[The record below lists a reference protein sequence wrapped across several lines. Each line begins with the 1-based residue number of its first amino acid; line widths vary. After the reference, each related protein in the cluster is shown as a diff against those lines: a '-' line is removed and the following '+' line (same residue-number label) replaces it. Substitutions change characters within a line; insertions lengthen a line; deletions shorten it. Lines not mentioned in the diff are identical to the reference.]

1 MTMITKDDIKDVLKK
16 YSEQTDYFVSRS
28 WGNDMKFGNMVKEED
43 YEQIVDE
50 LYKKVFG
57 KFIENIKLK
66 AELEIYRTVI
76 EKSNFKMIV
85 EEIKKGEERK

>member
-66 AELEIYRTVI
+66 AELEIYRTVMGN
-76 EKSNFKMIV
+76 SNFKMV
-85 EEIKKGEERK
+85 AEKIKESKNV

>member
-1 MTMITKDDIKDVLKK
+1 MITKDDIKDVLKK
-16 YSEQTDYFVSRS
+16 YSEQTDYSVSRS

-66 AELEIYRTVI
+66 AELEIYRTVMGN
-76 EKSNFKMIV
+76 SNFKMV
-85 EEIKKGEERK
+85 AEKIKESKNV

>member
-66 AELEIYRTVI
+66 AELEIYRTVMGN
-76 EKSNFKMIV
+76 SNFKMV
-85 EEIKKGEERK
+85 AEKIKESKNA

>member
-1 MTMITKDDIKDVLKK
+1 MITRDDIKKVLKK
-16 YSEQTDYFVSRS
+16 YSEEIRYNTSSSIFSERSLGNAIRERDY
-28 WGNDMKFGNMVKEED
+28 DK
-43 YEQIVDE
+43 IADE
-50 LYKKVFG
+50 LLLKVLDG
-57 KFIENIKLK
+57 LMKNARLE

>member
-66 AELEIYRTVI
+66 AELEIYRTVMGN
-76 EKSNFKMIV
+76 SNFKMV
-85 EEIKKGEERK
+85 TEKIKESKNV

>member
-1 MTMITKDDIKDVLKK
+1 MITKDDIKDVLKK

-66 AELEIYRTVI
+66 AELEIYRTVMGN
-76 EKSNFKMIV
+76 SNFKMV
-85 EEIKKGEERK
+85 AEKIKESKNA

>member
-28 WGNDMKFGNMVKEED
+28 WGNDMKFGNIVKEED
-43 YEQIVDE
+43 YEQIADE

-66 AELEIYRTVI
+66 AELEIYRTVMGN
-76 EKSNFKMIV
+76 SNFKMV
-85 EEIKKGEERK
+85 AEKIKESKNV

>member
-1 MTMITKDDIKDVLKK
+1 MITKDDIKDVLKK

-66 AELEIYRTVI
+66 AELEIYRTVMGN
-76 EKSNFKMIV
+76 SNFKMV
-85 EEIKKGEERK
+85 AEKIKESKNV

>member
-66 AELEIYRTVI
+66 AELEIYRTVMGN
-76 EKSNFKMIV
+76 SNFKMIV
-85 EEIKKGEERK
+85 EENKKGEERK